1 MEENKELLE
10 LLKRIE
16 GANRKQLIYTRV
28 QCIAA
33 VAAVAC
39 FAGIYFLI
47 RDFLPQIS
55 AIITQIPGVV
65 AQMEIVLS
73 NLEVVTTELAAVDFA
88 GMIEGVNIMVEAGQT
103 GLTET
108 VEKLNAID
116 FEALNKAIQTLTEV
130 IEPLAK
136 FFKVFG

>member
-16 GANRKQLIYTRV
+16 GANRKQLLYTRI
-28 QCIAA
+28 QCVAA

-88 GMIEGVNIMVEAGQT
+88 GMIEGVNMLVEAGQT

>member
-1 MEENKELLE
+1 MEENKQMLE
-10 LLKRIE
+10 LLQKIE
-16 GANRKQLIYTRV
+16 ETNRKQLWYTRV

-47 RDFLPQIS
+47 KDFLPQIS
-55 AIITQIPGVV
+55 AIITEVPGVV
-65 AQMEIVLS
+65 AQMEVVLA

-88 GMIEGVNIMVEAGQT
+88 GMIEGVNTLVSTGQAG
-103 GLTET
+103 LEET
-108 VEKLNAID
+108 VVKLNSID
-116 FEALNKAIQTLTEV
+116 FEALNKAIATLTEV